1 MGMETNQTTKM
12 KWNCKIYLTERHVFT
27 VNYELGKG
35 DLRGKNKQTKKPT
48 TTTTKNVNGQ
58 R

>member
-1 MGMETNQTTKM
+1 MGMETNPTTKM

-27 VNYELGKG
+27 VNNELGKG

-48 TTTTKNVNGQ
+48 TTTKKNVNGQ

>member
-1 MGMETNQTTKM
+1 METNQTIKM

-27 VNYELGKG
+27 VNYKLGKG
-35 DLRGKNKQTKKPT
+35 DLRGKNKQTNQKT
-48 TTTTKNVNGQ
+48 TTIKKKINGE